1 MGVLVS
7 RVPVCYPLAIALA
20 GIVTGAVTSRIL
32 GKAGPGMGPRPG
44 LERPAVTAGPP
55 DTKMKA

>member
-1 MGVLVS
+1 MLLYH
-7 RVPVCYPLAIALA
+7 VPVCYPLAIALA

-32 GKAGPGMGPRPG
+32 GRPDPAWVRPG
-44 LERPAVTAGPP
+44 LERPAVTAGTP

>member
-1 MGVLVS
+1 MGAHRVVLVS

-32 GKAGPGMGPRPG
+32 GWPDPAWVRARPG
-44 LERPAVTAGPP
+44 TAP
-55 DTKMKA
+55 